1 MAQAGTVTEQATLV
15 RRFGEHAAGL
25 RYEALT
31 PLAIVRAKQITLDT
45 LGTALGGFGKGF
57 GPKVVEFT
65 LRTHPGNA
73 ATLIGDGRRASIEGA
88 AFANASMAKMLGMD
102 DSHRAYGH
110 VAAEVFPAALAAAEA
125 HRRNGR
131 DLIVALA
138 AAYDVYG
145 RIGRQVRRPHLDRGF
160 DIKATVGTIGS
171 AVAAALGMGLDA
183 GGVTHAIAIATSLS
197 CGLETYVY
205 DPANSDT
212 KDLISGFGSRNGV
225 FAAQLA
231 AAGFRGARGAIEG
244 PNGFGQAFGN
254 GFSVENALAGLGKTF
269 EIETAGFKPHAG
281 CRHVHQ
287 GFDAAREVAKQ
298 AAIDPAA
305 VARVDV
311 GTYHHAIDAPFRRTV
326 TPANSA
332 EAGYSLPT
340 AVAIGLVFSSFYA
353 EDIARFDDPRVR
365 ALLPKMHLAVDERI
379 QSHYPD
385 WNGCVVRVT
394 LQDGRTIESRLD
406 HAKGEPENML
416 TDDEF
421 DAKLRFAVGGLLPEA
436 QLRNLVS
443 AVAALEDVADV
454 GTLLR
459 LATRTA
465 P

>member
-1 MAQAGTVTEQATLV
+1 MAQAGTVTEQATVV

-25 RYEALT
+25 RFEALT
-31 PLAIVRAKQITLDT
+31 PLAILRAKQITLDT
-45 LGTALGGFGKGF
+45 LGTALGGFRGGL
-57 GPKVVEFT
+57 GSRVVDFT
-65 LRTHPGNA
+65 LRTHPGTA
-73 ATLIGDGRRASIEGA
+73 ARIIGDGRQASIEGA

-110 VAAEVFPAALAAAEA
+110 VAAEVFPAALAAADA
-125 HRRNGR
+125 RRRSGR

-145 RIGRQVRRPHLDRGF
+145 RVGRQVRRTQLDRGF
-160 DIKATVGTIGS
+160 DIKATVGSIGA
-171 AVAAALGMGLDA
+171 AVAAALGLGLDA
-183 GGVTHAIAIATSLS
+183 DGATHAIAIATSLS

-212 KDLISGFGSRNGV
+212 KDLISGFGARNGV

-231 AAGFRGARGAIEG
+231 EAGFRGARGAIEG
-244 PNGFGQAFGN
+244 PNGFAQAFGN
-254 GFSVENALAGLGKTF
+254 GFNVEQALVGLGASF

-287 GFDAAREVAKQ
+287 GFDAARAVAAQ
-298 AAIDPAA
+298 AVIEPAR

-326 TPANSA
+326 TPANTA

-340 AVAIGLVFSSFYA
+340 AVAIGLVFDSFYA
-353 EDIARFDDPRVR
+353 GDIARFSDPRVQ
-365 ALLPKMHLAVDERI
+365 ALLGRMHLAVDERI
-379 QSHYPD
+379 QAHYPD

-394 LQDGRTIESRLD
+394 MQDGSTVEGRLD

-416 TDDEF
+416 SDDEF
-421 DAKLRFAVGGLLPEA
+421 DAKLRFAVGDLLPPA
-436 QLRNLVS
+436 QLREIAATVQ
-443 AVAALEDVADV
+443 ALEDVADV
-454 GTLLR
+454 SALVR
-459 LATRTA
+459 LATRA
-465 P
+465 RA

>member
-1 MAQAGTVTEQATLV
+1 MAQAGTLTEQATLV
-15 RRFGEHAAGL
+15 RRFGEYAAGL
-25 RYEALT
+25 RFEALT
-31 PLAIVRAKQITLDT
+31 PLAILRAKQITLDT
-45 LGTALGGFGKGF
+45 LGTALGGFRTGF
-57 GPKVVEFT
+57 GPKVVDFT
-65 LRTHPGNA
+65 LRTYPGTA
-73 ATLIGDGRRASIEGA
+73 ATLIGDGRQASIEGA

-110 VAAEVFPAALAAAEA
+110 VAAEVFPAALAAADA
-125 HRRNGR
+125 KHRSGR

-145 RIGRQVRRPHLDRGF
+145 RVGRQVRRTQLERGF

-171 AVAAALGMGLDA
+171 AVAAALGLGLDA
-183 GGVTHAIAIATSLS
+183 GGLTHAIAIATSLS

-212 KDLISGFGSRNGV
+212 KDLISGFGARNGV

-231 AAGFRGARGAIEG
+231 EAGFRGARGAIEG
-244 PNGFGQAFGN
+244 PNGFGQAFGS
-254 GFSVENALAGLGKTF
+254 GFDVEQALSGLGTSF

-287 GFDAAREVAKQ
+287 GFDAARQVARQ
-298 AAIDPAA
+298 ATIDPAR

-326 TPANSA
+326 TPANAS

-340 AVAIGLVFSSFYA
+340 AVAIGLVFTSFYA
-353 EDIARFDDPRVR
+353 EDIARFGDPRVQ

-379 QSHYPD
+379 QAHYPD
-385 WNGCVVRVT
+385 WNGCAVRVT
-394 LQDGRTIESRLD
+394 MQDGTVVESRLD

-421 DAKLRFAVGGLLPEA
+421 DAKLRFAVGDLLPDA
-436 QLRNLVS
+436 RLRALAASVQ
-443 AVAALEDVADV
+443 ALETVADV
-454 GTLLR
+454 SALVRG
-459 LATRTA
+459 ATRPTA
-465 P
+465 